1 MATETRSKEGGGE
14 EPAALSPWT
23 ARAPEPILFEARLEA
38 RRSLPPKGFFWVML
52 VAGGLSAAISL
63 FVWSQGAWPVV
74 GFCGL
79 DVLALYLAFRV
90 SYAHG
95 RLYEL
100 IRLTPDELAVERV
113 WPGGRR
119 QVWRLEPF
127 WTRVELEGPA
137 GAGSRLALVCRKC
150 SVVLGS
156 FLSPAE
162 RASFAEALAA
172 ALNQRRRG

>member
-1 MATETRSKEGGGE
+1 LA
-14 EPAALSPWT
+14 PA
-23 ARAPEPILFEARLEA
+23 PILFEARLEA
-38 RRSLPPKGFFWVML
+38 RRSLPPAGFFWVML
-52 VAGGLSAAISL
+52 AAGGVSAAISV

-90 SYAHG
+90 SYAHA

-119 QVWRLEPF
+119 QIWRLEPF
-127 WTRVELEGPA
+127 WTRVELKGSAE
-137 GAGSRLALVCRKC
+137 AGSRLAIRCRKC

-162 RASFAEALAA
+162 RISFAEGLAA
-172 ALNQRRRG
+172 ALRQRRNG